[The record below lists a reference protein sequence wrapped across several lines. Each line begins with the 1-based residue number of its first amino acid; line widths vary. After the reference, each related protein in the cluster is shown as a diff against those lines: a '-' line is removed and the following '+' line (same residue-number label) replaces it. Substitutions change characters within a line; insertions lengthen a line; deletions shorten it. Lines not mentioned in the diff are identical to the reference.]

1 MEGWVDVEQFLI
13 EAAEDDLRATGEVT
27 PCLIACAG
35 EEPLFAAFMR
45 PFAPGAYADPMIEL
59 LALAMPLGADR
70 LALSMAGRA
79 WSLDDPVVPAVAGV
93 GDLRQRVVCVHL
105 ADGSGD
111 APVADTRLR
120 PFSVV
125 DGAVVWDEE
134 LRPGPA
140 EGWISQALL
149 VSVSSPQQLRASP
162 EELAAQAGRCVALG
176 HQLYLAPAGDAR
188 MPAA

>member
-1 MEGWVDVEQFLI
+1 MQRWSDVEEFLI

-35 EEPLFAAFMR
+35 DEPLLAAFMR
-45 PFAPGAYADPMIEL
+45 PFERGSHADPMIEL

-70 LALSMAGRA
+70 LALSMGGRA
-79 WSLDDPVVPAVAGV
+79 WSLDDPVAPAVDGV

-105 ADGSGD
+105 ADGTSGS
-111 APVADTRLR
+111 PGVQTLLR
-120 PFSVV
+120 PFTIRH
-125 DGAVVWDEE
+125 GAVEWEGE

-140 EGWISQALL
+140 EGWVTEALA
-149 VSVSSPQQLRASP
+149 VSVSSAGELRASAD
-162 EELAAQAGRCVALG
+162 ELAAQAQRCVVLG

-188 MPAA
+188 MPAT